1 MKIIELEE
9 TDSTNDYV
17 KRMNF
22 KDDAIVFAKRQTA
35 GRGTKGRSFIS
46 EEGGIYLSLFRVL
59 KNFNPA
65 NTFKIMVNACVAV
78 CKTVESFCVKPQI
91 RWANDVLAGGKK
103 ISGTLIE
110 NSFSGNVLRSVV
122 GIGLN
127 VNNPIPEELKDIAT
141 SLSLNSPEKINLN
154 EVKRELVKNLL
165 MEYSLSDYKS
175 YINFFGKQIVLI
187 TFEGERSVTA
197 LDVCDD
203 GRLKV
208 MEKDGKINLVSSA
221 EVGLKVNG

>member
-46 EEGGIYLSLFRVL
+46 EEGGVYLSLFRVL

-78 CKTVESFCVKPQI
+78 CKTAENFCVKPQI
-91 RWANDVLAGGKK
+91 RWANDVLADGKK